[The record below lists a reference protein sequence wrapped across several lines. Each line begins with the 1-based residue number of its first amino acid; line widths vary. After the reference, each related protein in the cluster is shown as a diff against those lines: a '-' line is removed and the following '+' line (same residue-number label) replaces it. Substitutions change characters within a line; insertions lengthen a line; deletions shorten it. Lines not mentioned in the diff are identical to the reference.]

1 MKWFNP
7 QCEPFRISGFPFYEQ
22 DRVYRR
28 MPLNTAEALPEAVYG
43 LAEETAGGQIR
54 FHAKLKDLA
63 IQVSLAAKP
72 AFFANI
78 KSPHLA
84 VTSKSAFDLYLSKD
98 GKDYVFY
105 NVAKGMNETDRF
117 YTHKFVDFQEAEEVD
132 VLLNFPLYGGVDKI
146 LIGVDDEAE
155 ISAPHYQFRTNKKIA
170 IYGGSIEQGAC
181 ASRPGMC
188 FTNMLSRWL
197 DTEFYDF
204 GFNSSGKGE
213 PEVAKAIAGVPD
225 LSALIITMEGNCPD
239 GAWLEEK
246 LREFI
251 KIFRKEYP
259 VAPVIVM
266 PFFFSGQDMLHPWW
280 HSQREEK
287 LTAQEKVVAE
297 RKTAGDE
304 NIYLFYKNDTL
315 PQSVMDHSVWHEA
328 TVDGLHCTDLGYYWV
343 AEKLAAFLKELG
355 L

>member
-7 QCEPFRISGFPFYEQ
+7 QCAPFQISGFPFYAQEQ
-22 DRVYRR
+22 VYRR
-28 MPLNTAEALPEAVYG
+28 MPLNTPAPLPDAVYG
-43 LAEETAGGQIR
+43 LADETAGGQIR

-63 IQVSLAAKP
+63 IQVSLASKP
-72 AFFANI
+72 AFFADT

-84 VTSKSAFDLYLSKD
+84 VTSKSAFDLYLSKN

-146 LIGVDDEAE
+146 LIGVDDAAE

-188 FTNMLSRWL
+188 FTNLLSRWL
-197 DTEFYDF
+197 DTEFYDL
-204 GFNSSGKGE
+204 GFNSSGKLE
-213 PEVAKAIAGVPD
+213 AEVAQVIANIPD
-225 LSALIITMEGNCPD
+225 LSALIITAEGNCPD
-239 GAWLEEK
+239 GAWIDEK
-246 LREFI
+246 LRVFLD
-251 KIFRKEYP
+251 IFRKEYP
-259 VAPVIVM
+259 TIPVIVM
-266 PFFFSGQDMLHPWW
+266 PFFFSGQDTLHSWW

-287 LTAQEKVVAE
+287 LLAQQKVVAD
-297 RKTAGDE
+297 RKAAGDE
-304 NIYLFYKNDTL
+304 NIHLFYKEDALERT
-315 PQSVMDHSVWHEA
+315 VCGHSVWHEC
-328 TVDGLHCTDLGYYWV
+328 TVDGLHCTDLGFYWV
-343 AEKLAAFLKELG
+343 AKELAVFLKELG